1 MSYSK
6 EELVR
11 HRIERARESL
21 QDAEYLLQE
30 ERWNGAA
37 NRMYY
42 ACFYVVSAYM
52 AFKGLTA
59 ATHSGLKSAFN
70 QELIKTG
77 RIDRSDGVLFN
88 RLFAIRQRQITKT
101 LRKSTPEET
110 GGSSLPKING
120 LILDIEG
127 VINEENSPE

>member
-21 QDAEYLLQE
+21 QDAEYLLGE

-42 ACFYVVSAYM
+42 ACFYMVSAYL
-52 AFKGLTA
+52 AFKGFSA

-88 RLFAIRQRQITKT
+88 RLFAIRQEADYEDFAEIQPDEI
-101 LRKSTPEET
+101 KSL
-110 GGSSLPKING
+110 LPKING
-120 LILDIEG
+120 LIRDIED
-127 VINEENSPE
+127 VINEENSH

>member
-30 ERWNGAA
+30 QRWNGAA

-42 ACFYVVSAYM
+42 ACFYVVSAYL

-59 ATHSGLKSAFN
+59 ATHSGLKSTFN

-88 RLFAIRQRQITKT
+88 RLFAIRQEADYEDFAEIQPDEI
-101 LRKSTPEET
+101 KSL
-110 GGSSLPKING
+110 LPKIND
-120 LILDIEG
+120 LIRDVEN
-127 VINEENSPE
+127 VINEENSH

>member
-6 EELVR
+6 EELVTY
-11 HRIERARESL
+11 RIERARESL
-21 QDAEYLLQE
+21 EDAEFLILE
-30 ERWNGAA
+30 ERWNAAA

-70 QELIKTG
+70 QELIKPG
-77 RIDRSDGVLFN
+77 RIDRSDGILFN
-88 RLFAIRQRQITKT
+88 RLFAIRQQADYEDFADIQPDEIKP
-101 LRKSTPEET
+101 L
-110 GGSSLPKING
+110 LPKIHG
-120 LILDIEG
+120 LIRDIEELIHEG
-127 VINEENSPE
+127 GGN

>member
-42 ACFYVVSAYM
+42 ACFYVVSAYL

-88 RLFAIRQRQITKT
+88 RLFAIRQEADYEDFAEIQ
-101 LRKSTPEET
+101 PEEIK
-110 GGSSLPKING
+110 SLLPKING